1 MEKSKSL
8 FQEIIDNHN
17 TKKAN
22 KPKYE
27 IQNLYCAQL
36 VLNKGLIK
44 VNGDSL
50 HVMEKIKNVI
60 LEKID
65 DFTYRHIKSGK
76 EFSISVIHG
85 IGLHNVK
92 PIFDVYSEYT
102 IYETP
107 LIGLKL
113 SRQQILDKEAKLNP
127 NYTPTNYAKIL
138 NV

>member
-8 FQEIIDNHN
+8 LQNIIHNHN

-36 VLNKGLIK
+36 VLNKGSIK

-50 HVMEKIKNVI
+50 YVMRKIKNVI

-76 EFSISVIHG
+76 EFSISVTHG
-85 IGLHNVK
+85 IGLRNVK
-92 PIFDVYSEYT
+92 SIFSVYPEYT
-102 IYETP
+102 MYETP

-113 SRQQILDKEAKLNP
+113 SRQQILDKEAQLNP
-127 NYTPTNYAKIL
+127 NYTPTKAAEML
-138 NV
+138 NI